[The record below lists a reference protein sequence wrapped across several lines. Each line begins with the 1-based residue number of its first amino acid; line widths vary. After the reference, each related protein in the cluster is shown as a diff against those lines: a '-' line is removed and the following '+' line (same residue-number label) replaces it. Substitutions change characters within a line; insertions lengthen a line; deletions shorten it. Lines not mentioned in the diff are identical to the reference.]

1 MAALSV
7 IPQLAERLREARVK
21 AGLSKELAAVTIG
34 RSWSSISG
42 YERGHTTPPLDVIE
56 ALAGLTVCAWSTFW
70 TTSESTSGARTTW
83 QPPHPCAMKW
93 FERPP
98 RISDGGPSWGRW
110 SGGSAA

>member
-21 AGLSKELAAVTIG
+21 AGVSKELAALTIG

-56 ALAGLTVCAWSTFW
+56 ALAGLYGVRLAGLLDDQHIDQWCEEHLAAAPPVRD
-70 TTSESTSGARTTW
+70 EVLRTTAA
-83 QPPHPCAMKW
+83 HLRAGGH
-93 FERPP
+93 
-98 RISDGGPSWGRW
+98 DG
-110 SGGSAA
+110 